1 MERQPTRGVIVL
13 FERGDRALVRLVTLR
28 ERGGCM
34 RAPIKRAMLVI
45 ATTANLP
52 VGVGLAVP
60 ALRGSA
66 AWERPAVAGRPEP
79 SREMSA
85 PPILHQMRPQRP
97 RAMMCAAGIATIIAI
112 AACGSTPPAKA
123 PRTAAAYA
131 PETWAS
137 SSSTTV
143 GSGDATSTSVTS
155 YTVTV
160 SKLADSTGQQANMTV
175 NYRCGLG
182 VAPCVWSSEASQY
195 SGRTCPSEFHPTRSI

>member
-1 MERQPTRGVIVL
+1 
-13 FERGDRALVRLVTLR
+13 
-28 ERGGCM
+28 
-34 RAPIKRAMLVI
+34 
-45 ATTANLP
+45 
-52 VGVGLAVP
+52 
-60 ALRGSA
+60 
-66 AWERPAVAGRPEP
+66 
-79 SREMSA
+79 
-85 PPILHQMRPQRP
+85 
-97 RAMMCAAGIATIIAI
+97 MCAPGIATIIAI
-112 AACGSTPPAKA
+112 AACGSTAPAKA

-195 SGRTCPSEFHPTRSI
+195 SGRTCPSEFHPTRSIWTGPIQQNAGTEYATVTFQPLHGVARPQVCVYVDDGG